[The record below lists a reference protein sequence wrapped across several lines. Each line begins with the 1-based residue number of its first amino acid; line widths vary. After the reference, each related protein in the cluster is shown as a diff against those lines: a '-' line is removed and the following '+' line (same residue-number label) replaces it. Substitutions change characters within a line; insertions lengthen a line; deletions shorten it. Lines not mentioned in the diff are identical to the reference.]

1 MIINQSNITIDGS
14 DNRPILIDTTFN
26 QNNVRRK
33 VVVFS
38 HGFKGFKDWGP
49 FNKVATQFAK
59 NDFTFVKFNFS
70 HNGTTIENPIDFVD
84 LDSFGNNNF
93 CKELDDLGFV
103 LDWVEE
109 NLNPKEI
116 SLFGHS
122 RGGGI
127 SMLKTAEDKRINK
140 VISWASPSD
149 FTSRMLKE
157 KIAVWKEKG
166 VAFIYNGR
174 TKQNMPMYYQFYENC
189 IANRYRINIKMA
201 VEGMQIPQLI
211 IHGSDDPTVKIEEAK
226 NLNKWNSKSQL
237 HIIGG
242 ANHVLGGFHPYNLD
256 KFPTQLKEAIDVTI
270 DFLKK

>member
-1 MIINQSNITIDGS
+1 M
-14 DNRPILIDTTFN
+14 
-26 QNNVRRK
+26 
-33 VVVFS
+33 
-38 HGFKGFKDWGP
+38 
-49 FNKVATQFAK
+49 
-59 NDFTFVKFNFS
+59 
-70 HNGTTIENPIDFVD
+70 
-84 LDSFGNNNF
+84 
-93 CKELDDLGFV
+93 GFV

-140 VISWASPSD
+140 VISWASPSN

-166 VAFIYNGR
+166 VAYIYNGR

-189 IANRYRINIKMA
+189 IANRYRINIKRA

-237 HIIGG
+237 HIISG
-242 ANHVLGGFHPYNLD
+242 ANHVLGGFHPYDLD

>member
-70 HNGTTIENPIDFVD
+70 HNGTTIENPIDFID
-84 LDSFGNNNF
+84 LNSFGNNNF

-109 NLNPKEI
+109 KLKPKEI

-166 VAFIYNGR
+166 VAYIYNGR

-189 IANRYRINIKMA
+189 IANRYRINIKRA

-242 ANHVLGGFHPYNLD
+242 ANHVLGGFHPYDLD